1 MKRSHDQPGRHLITG
16 ASRGL
21 GLEFTRQWLA
31 RGDRVVALA
40 RRPETSEGL
49 RELARR
55 HPETLKVV
63 ACDVADDASVE
74 KAKRTVEAAESILD
88 LVVNNAGTFG
98 SREGALEKLNFVD
111 VRRTFEV
118 NTLGPIRISRAFLP
132 LLEKGANPRLVHITS
147 MMGSISDNKS
157 GGYWD
162 YRMSKAA
169 LNMASRNL
177 AVEVGPRGIA
187 SILLSPGW
195 VRTDMGGPGAPLSP
209 EQSVADLIRTIDGLG
224 SEHSGGFFDRDGK
237 PLPF

>member
-1 MKRSHDQPGRHLITG
+1 MPTNDWVATAPTPASAHGNETVSSGRKRFMGDLPGIRYPLYIGAPAGRGREDTMKRSHDQPGRHLITG

-31 RGDRVVALA
+31 RGDRVAALA

-157 GGYWD
+157 G
-162 YRMSKAA
+162 
-169 LNMASRNL
+169 
-177 AVEVGPRGIA
+177 
-187 SILLSPGW
+187 
-195 VRTDMGGPGAPLSP
+195 
-209 EQSVADLIRTIDGLG
+209 
-224 SEHSGGFFDRDGK
+224 
-237 PLPF
+237 